1 MCVGMQTRILENVI
15 MTKAIKTFNREIAN
29 SAAKAAGFASYST
42 LRKAHKAMPENLEIL
57 GKLGSARAQAWSGIV
72 AEPVAPVVAE
82 PVAPVVAEPV
92 RLTAAGKVDRRTRAG
107 KRMGT
112 AAIAAV
118 PVVREQA
125 TPAAETITRAEMESL
140 MGLLAKLGMK
150 VA

>member
-1 MCVGMQTRILENVI
+1 

-57 GKLGSARAQAWSGIV
+57 GKLGSARAQAWSGI
-72 AEPVAPVVAE
+72 VAE